1 MNLRVFSCALL
12 VAFQLMSLSGCYS
25 RRYGAIAMVDDV
37 GAGISTRYRY
47 CLVSED
53 RKISP
58 YAIASYS
65 AYYGNDTLV
74 SEFPHVF
81 SEDGIKVVVR
91 PGIRS
96 STSKYSW
103 TQAFCAMSLTLF
115 PECCRNE
122 DVCPYEIEIAGDSDT
137 NSRIEVIEF
146 YEFSRSI
153 SPLAFAVFAGM
164 PDSEG
169 NRLYYTREHLVGEF
183 YPSSYPHARS
193 TLYKHAFA
201 YAIAKRLKEM
211 EDSGSV
217 DTALRKME
225 EARPK
230 APPHRVERLSR
241 DSEKDFAYDFA
252 LELESVPSNPNE
264 TVRAVIHDFAKAI
277 VEDYA
282 DTFPHAKKDLLRV
295 AFSGVSI
302 SGVKI
307 SGKASVL
314 TIAPLSLSYDANT
327 RRGKLSVR
335 FNPGQADESRKWI
348 LANIAT
354 LARDKNILLTTGTLP
369 PLGSFSICEEKVDGT
384 ALEIEFKTE

>member
-1 MNLRVFSCALL
+1 MNLRFFSYVLL
-12 VAFQLMSLSGCYS
+12 AVFQLMSLSGCYS

-37 GAGISTRYRY
+37 GAEISTRHRY
-47 CLVSED
+47 CLVSENRSYD
-53 RKISP
+53 
-58 YAIASYS
+58 IASYS
-65 AYYGNDTLV
+65 TWYGQDTLV
-74 SEFPHVF
+74 GEFPHVF

-115 PECCRNE
+115 PECRHNE
-122 DVCPYEIEIAGDSDT
+122 DVCPYEIEIVGDSDT

-183 YPSSYPHARS
+183 YPSSYPDAGP
-193 TLYKHAFA
+193 TLYKQAFA
-201 YAIAKRLKEM
+201 YAIVKRLKEL
-211 EDSGSV
+211 ENSGAV
-217 DTALRKME
+217 DAALRKME

-264 TVRAVIHDFAKAI
+264 TARAVIHDFAKAI

-302 SGVKI
+302 SGMKI

-335 FNPGQADESRKWI
+335 LNPGQADESRKWI
-348 LANIAT
+348 LENIAT
-354 LARDKNILLTTGTLP
+354 LARDKNIMLTTGSTP
-369 PLGSFSICEEKVDGT
+369 PPGSFSICEEKVDGST
-384 ALEIEFKTE
+384 LEIEFKTE

>member
-1 MNLRVFSCALL
+1 MNLRVFSYALL
-12 VAFQLMSLSGCYS
+12 AVFQLMSLSGCYS
-25 RRYGAIAMVDDV
+25 RRYGAIAMVDDIGV
-37 GAGISTRYRY
+37 EVSTRYRY

-58 YAIASYS
+58 YAIALYS
-65 AYYGNDTLV
+65 TCYGNDTLV
-74 SEFPHVF
+74 GVFPHVF

-115 PECCRNE
+115 PECRRNE
-122 DVCPYEIEIAGDSDT
+122 GVCPYEIEILGDSDA
-137 NSRIEVIEF
+137 NSHIEVIEF

-164 PDSEG
+164 PDSVG

-183 YPSSYPHARS
+183 YPSSYPDAS
-193 TLYKHAFA
+193 PTLYKQAFA

-211 EDSGSV
+211 EDSGAV
-217 DTALRKME
+217 DAALRKVVE
-225 EARPK
+225 SRAK
-230 APPHRVERLSR
+230 APPHRVVRLSR
-241 DSEKDFAYDFA
+241 SLEKDFAYAFELS
-252 LELESVPSNPNE
+252 LENAPENPNE
-264 TVRAVIHDFAKAI
+264 TVRAVIHDFTKAI
-277 VEDYA
+277 VEAYV
-282 DTFPHAKKDLLRV
+282 DTFPHAQKNLLRV
-295 AFSGVSI
+295 AFSEVAI

-307 SGKASVL
+307 AGKASVL

-335 FNPGQADESRKWI
+335 FNPGQADESREWV
-348 LANIAT
+348 LENIAT
-354 LARDKNILLTTGTLP
+354 LARDKNIELTTGTLP
-369 PLGSFSICEEKVDGT
+369 PPGKFSICNEKVDGNT
-384 ALEIEFKTE
+384 LEIEFRTE